1 MSNEE
6 ILAVICDKYCRM
18 PYTLEE
24 DELEICCQECP
35 LNCLTEGISDKKEQ
49 ALKLMEHIKD
59 RPCEAC
65 EFKQEG
71 NCTKW
76 TCVFDAWLYKYVYS
90 RSMVEPQER
99 GE

>member
-1 MSNEE
+1 MSIEE
-6 ILAVICDKYCRM
+6 TVSAICDNYCKW
-18 PYTLEE
+18 PLNTETQADLK
-24 DELEICCQECP
+24 EICEKCP

-65 EFKQEG
+65 EFKVDG

-76 TCVFDAWLYKYVYS
+76 TCVFDEWLYSFVYGVS
-90 RSMVEPQER
+90 GGDPT
-99 GE
+99 